1 MERSLMRGGRGLFVA
16 LFCAAIFFTQAAPSF
31 ADDKGEPAP
40 MYIPSEGADDT
51 PKQPPNEVF
60 LDADEI
66 SYSEKTGLATA
77 EGNVKVRNKEVRLF
91 APYAEYDADTNIVDA
106 YSDHRENVVIMSGG
120 DRFTGKHLKY
130 NMETRRGILTQ
141 VSGKSEAMY
150 MQGGTVRLMPIE
162 DAVKLGIVRAP
173 RKKRKQSES
182 EDVAEWLGVTSTT
195 CDFTNPHYRLVSKK
209 VVVYPGKRTVIKKPK
224 FYIGKTLIMAYPF
237 DYIANSKRNR
247 DALMPIIRYNS
258 NKGMGFGI
266 KGPIDMGDMGELDVA
281 GLYWSKGIWEARFN
295 YNYEIMDSLSLF
307 ASVKHLYNEDTD
319 DTLWRP
325 AWGLQYEKDG
335 WLAKLWWAE
344 RDLIGNEIMTD
355 VSVDYDVWRKPELS
369 LHTPWFK
376 DGVSGGQFRL
386 FGVWGKYSD
395 NVSKDGEWTERFA
408 YGAEYQGQPKWS
420 LWIFKPFYGARYT
433 RYDYYDKDRTQDVT
447 NAWFGFSYKIGDF
460 SLASSYYR
468 RWADGGS
475 PMAWDSYSNSE
486 YFTQSI
492 SFPLPLGASWEKWN
506 FAVSGNYDLLEEK
519 ISSVRYALTY
529 DKHCMTWQI
538 WYRDN
543 KSDNETQFGLTFF
556 INAYPEYKLE
566 FGSDSNESVKEDF

>member
-120 DRFTGKHLKY
+120 DRFTGKNLKY

-355 VSVDYDVWRKPELS
+355 VSVDYDVWRKPEFS

-386 FGVWGKYSD
+386 FGVWGKYSE
-395 NVSKDGEWTERFA
+395 SKDGEWTERFA

-506 FAVSGNYDLLEEK
+506 FAVSGNYDLL
-519 ISSVRYALTY
+519 
-529 DKHCMTWQI
+529 
-538 WYRDN
+538 
-543 KSDNETQFGLTFF
+543 
-556 INAYPEYKLE
+556 
-566 FGSDSNESVKEDF
+566 